1 MMNAQVSPAA
11 GTGNAPF
18 TCPRCGHNDNE
29 FHAVCPECGR
39 PYFRD
44 YIDTQ
49 FHPRDPNPTGIYSTK
64 FWAQVFLVL
73 VLLGLVVHV
82 LASFHVI

>member
-1 MMNAQVSPAA
+1 MHAA
-11 GTGNAPF
+11 EETQTPPF
-18 TCPRCGHNDNE
+18 TCPRCGHQDHE

-39 PYFRD
+39 PFFRD

-49 FHPRDPNPTGIYSTK
+49 FHPRDPNPTGIYSGK

-73 VLLGLVVHV
+73 VLLGLAVHI
-82 LASFHVI
+82 LDIYPVI

>member
-1 MMNAQVSPAA
+1 MNAHVSR
-11 GTGNAPF
+11 GEMTTGNAPF
-18 TCPRCGHNDNE
+18 TCPRCGHEDNE

-73 VLLGLVVHV
+73 VLLGLAVHI
-82 LASFHVI
+82 LASFHII

>member
-1 MMNAQVSPAA
+1 MNAPVSRGAA
-11 GTGNAPF
+11 KTGDAPF
-18 TCPRCGHNDNE
+18 ACPRCGHEDIE
-29 FHAVCPECGR
+29 FHTVCPDCGR

-49 FHPRDPNPTGIYSTK
+49 VHPRDPNPTGIYSGK

-73 VLLGLVVHV
+73 VLLGLFIHV
-82 LASFHVI
+82 LGSFHLL